1 MWQQHGPS
9 GDEKWIN
16 ELYDAALKQ
25 ANNDERAQALA
36 YLERW
41 LNTQRDRSIPALAFT
56 AYDKFAWLPL
66 DLAGATTRLGFFNH
80 N

>member
-1 MWQQHGPS
+1 MAIPNLWKRMWQQHGPS

-41 LNTQRDRSIPALAFT
+41 LNTQRD
-56 AYDKFAWLPL
+56 
-66 DLAGATTRLGFFNH
+66 
-80 N
+80 